1 MINSVHILQSGYG
14 VKLQTLHQVFAIQ
27 YTKCIKMPDTLENGT
42 KLIHNHHMK
51 DRNRNN
57 NKRTVISYPSKIM
70 ELSQPLDGQS
80 LQQIHLLEQNKLML
94 SLISLPIDHRLKYPL
109 KLSCLLQKQ
118 KLKVNNYYG
127 ML

>member
-42 KLIHNHHMK
+42 KLIHNHHTK

-57 NKRTVISYPSKIM
+57 KKRTVISYPSKITK
-70 ELSQPLDGQS
+70 LSQPNDGQFW
-80 LQQIHLLEQNKLML
+80 QQMHLLQQNKLML
-94 SLISLPIDHRLKYPL
+94 SLISSPFDF
-109 KLSCLLQKQ
+109 
-118 KLKVNNYYG
+118 
-127 ML
+127 